1 MNNKEDYDYLFKIV
15 LTGDSGVGKSNLL
28 SRFCKN
34 EFSLESRS
42 TIGVE
47 FATKTM
53 IADEKTIK
61 SQIWDTCG
69 QEQFRAIAKTYY
81 KGAVGAMIVCDIT
94 KLSSFESLEKWYQD
108 VKDYAEQNVVIM
120 IVGNKSDLGH
130 LREVKTEDV
139 AAFAE
144 KRNLAYIE
152 TSALD
157 STNVDTA
164 FQRVIGEIYQLFL
177 NSKTTN
183 TKPGQDVRNG
193 ENIKLD
199 NDKGKDPNKKK
210 DSTCCSIF

>member
-1 MNNKEDYDYLFKIV
+1 MSNKDDYDYLFKIV

-53 IADEKTIK
+53 MADDKIIK
-61 SQIWDTCG
+61 AQIWDTCG

-81 KGAVGAMIVCDIT
+81 KGAVGAMIVYDIT
-94 KLSSFESLEKWYQD
+94 KQGSFESVEKWYQD

-120 IVGNKSDLGH
+120 IVGNKSDLAH

-157 STNVDTA
+157 STNVDIA

-177 NSKTTN
+177 NANATQPKTG
-183 TKPGQDVRNG
+183 KKIEEG
-193 ENIKLD
+193 ENINLKKE
-199 NDKGKDPNKKK
+199 NTTPAKKK
-210 DSTCCSIF
+210 ESACCSIF